1 MVSKKSVGIKNDKDN
16 LRIDLITPEMITAL
30 AKVLK
35 YGASEYG
42 ERNFEKG
49 IDFSREWAAAQRHLW
64 AWWNGENIDE
74 SGFKH
79 LWHALS
85 AIAILVT
92 LDERPNMK
100 KFDNRPIKIKS
111 LYLDKK

>member
-1 MVSKKSVGIKNDKDN
+1 MVSKKSVGIKNDKDK

-49 IDFSREWAAAQRHLW
+49 IDFSRE
-64 AWWNGENIDE
+64 NGQLHKGIY
-74 SGFKH
+74 GHGGTGKI
-79 LWHALS
+79 LMKAGLS
-85 AIAILVT
+85 ICGMPLV
-92 LDERPNMK
+92 P
-100 KFDNRPIKIKS
+100 
-111 LYLDKK
+111 